1 MTVEIRAIRP
11 EEFEAYSLAIA
22 VAFSESMS
30 AAEIEQDLTIA
41 EHDRQF
47 AAFDGDQIVGGASA
61 VTFRM
66 TVPGGRTV
74 ATGGVPRVGVIPTH
88 RRRGINSALFR
99 AHLDDMRSRG
109 EPLSALHVSEAGI
122 YSGFGYGQASLLGE
136 LSVETSRSRFVID
149 HMPTGR
155 VRLLPRD
162 QALPLMRPVHD
173 AVVRA
178 RAGMI
183 DVNDAWFSWRFAE
196 LESERAERPCF
207 FAVHETD
214 GAPDAYAVYRVKH
227 NWPGDIPRN
236 RLMIRE
242 LMATTP
248 EATADMWRF
257 VFDVDLIHTVQTGH
271 IPSDDPLLWLVAEPR
286 RLHFKLSDGVWIRL
300 VDVPAALMARDY
312 AEDGRVVLDVLD
324 AFCPWNEGR
333 YALEVSGGEVRCVT
347 TEEPADLACRV
358 NEVASAYLGGASF
371 AQLALAGRVKE
382 GSEGG
387 LARADAL
394 FRSDPAPWCSLPF

>member
-1 MTVEIRAIRP
+1 MSLEIRAIRP
-11 EEFEAYSLAIA
+11 EEFEAYSLAISA
-22 VAFSESMS
+22 AFSAPMS
-30 AAEIEQDLTIA
+30 AAEIAEDLKVA

-47 AAFDGDQIVGGASA
+47 AAFDGDEIVGGASA

-66 TVPGGRTV
+66 TVPGGHTV

-88 RRRGINSALFR
+88 RRRGVNTALFR
-99 AHLDDMRSRG
+99 AQLADMRARG

-149 HMPTGR
+149 HQPTGR
-155 VRLLPRD
+155 IRLLPRD
-162 QALPLMRPVHD
+162 QALPLMRPVYD
-173 AVVRA
+173 AVVRM

-183 DVNDAWFSWRFAE
+183 ELNDAWFSWRFG
-196 LESERAERPCF
+196 ESESDRAEQPLF
-207 FAVHETD
+207 FAVHDTD
-214 GAPDAYAVYRVKH
+214 GVPDAYAIYKVKH
-227 NWPGDIPRN
+227 DWPSDIPRS
-236 RLMIRE
+236 RLMIGE

-257 VFDVDLIHTVQTGH
+257 VFDIDLIHTVETGH
-271 IPSDDPLLWLVAEPR
+271 LPSDDPLLWLVAEPR

-300 VDVPAALMARDY
+300 VDVPAALTARDY
-312 AEDGRVVLDVLD
+312 AEDGRVVLDVSD

-333 YALEVSGGEVRCVT
+333 YELEVSGGEARCVT
-347 TEEPADLACRV
+347 TDKTADVACRV

-382 GSEGG
+382 ASEGG

-394 FRSDPAPWCSLPF
+394 FRSEPAPWCSLPF